1 MPIPK
6 NISFCLTDD
15 FPSIRKMLVAHL
27 TDLGFTGNKH
37 EFEGPT
43 SALQFLEMNPVDF
56 ILSDWQ
62 MPDMSGLDFL
72 RKVKANPKLKEIP
85 FMLIT
90 TVNEKANVI
99 EAIQA
104 GATNYLIKP
113 WTKESLLEK
122 LEQCWAKHHK

>member
-1 MPIPK
+1 MTIPK
-6 NISFCLTDD
+6 NISFCLADD

-27 TDLGFTGNKH
+27 TDLGFSGQKH

-43 SALQFLEMNPVDF
+43 SALQFLETNTVDF

-62 MPDMSGLDFL
+62 MPDMSGVDFL
-72 RKVKANPKLKEIP
+72 RRVKANPLLKDIP

-104 GATNYLIKP
+104 GASNYLIKP
-113 WTKESLLEK
+113 WTKDSLLEK
-122 LEQCWAKHHK
+122 LQLCWDKHHK